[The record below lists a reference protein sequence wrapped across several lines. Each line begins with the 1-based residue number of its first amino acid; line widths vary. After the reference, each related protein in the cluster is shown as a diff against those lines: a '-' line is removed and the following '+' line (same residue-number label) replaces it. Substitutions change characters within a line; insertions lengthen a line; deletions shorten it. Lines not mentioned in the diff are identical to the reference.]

1 MTTARR
7 LRVGL
12 VCPYSFDGYGGVQNH
27 VLGLARHLR
36 DKGHDCH
43 ILAPGQPAPDL
54 VEDLTFTSAGASV
67 PVPYNGS
74 VARVNFGLRT
84 AGRVRRWLRRNPFDV
99 LHIHEPVTPSVGLLA
114 LWLAEMPIVAT
125 FHTATPR
132 SRTMAWAGAALSP
145 WIDKIGAGIAVS
157 ESSRHVVVRY
167 LSRHVARSTT
177 IVPNG
182 LCHAEFASS
191 AADHAA
197 TWRGGDRPR
206 ITFLGRLDER
216 RKGLGV
222 LLAALPVIRVGVP
235 EVEVVVAGRGSRS
248 LPPGVRSLGAVTNAE
263 KRQLLATT
271 DVFVAPHRERE
282 SFGVVLVEALA
293 SGADV
298 IASDLPAFTE
308 LLGPNRPEGRAL
320 GQLVPVGDS
329 AALAAAVVDRIH
341 GRTPSAQPSAAA
353 AVRRYDWSVV
363 GAEITDVYRGL
374 LSDVRR
380 TQAGTIGIRLGS

>member
-1 MTTARR
+1 M
-7 LRVGL
+7 GL

-36 DKGHDCH
+36 EAGHDAH
-43 ILAPGQPAPDL
+43 IFAPGRPAPDL
-54 VEDLTFTSAGASV
+54 LGDLTFTSAGASV

-74 VARVNFGLRT
+74 VARVNFGPRT
-84 AGRVRRWLRRNPFDV
+84 AGRVRRWLRTNRFDV

-114 LWLAEMPIVAT
+114 LWLAEVPIVAT

-132 SRTMAWAGAALSP
+132 SRTMAWAGGALSP
-145 WIDKIGAGIAVS
+145 WIAKIGAGMAVS
-157 ESSRHVVVRY
+157 ESARDVVVRY
-167 LSRHVARSTT
+167 LSRDAAQSTT

-182 LCHAEFASS
+182 VSHAEFTSS
-191 AADHAA
+191 DALRAR
-197 TWRGGDRPR
+197 WRGGQRPR

-216 RKGLGV
+216 RKGLDV
-222 LLAALPVIRVGVP
+222 LLAALPAIRAGVP
-235 EVEVVVAGRGSRS
+235 EVEVAVAGRGSRS

-308 LLGPNRPEGRAL
+308 LLRASQPEGRAL
-320 GQLVPVGDS
+320 GRLVPVGDS

-341 GRTPSAQPSAAA
+341 GRAPSAQPSAAA

-363 GAEITDVYRGL
+363 GAEITDVYHGVVADASSASPEFELTAPSELR
-374 LSDVRR
+374 
-380 TQAGTIGIRLGS
+380 